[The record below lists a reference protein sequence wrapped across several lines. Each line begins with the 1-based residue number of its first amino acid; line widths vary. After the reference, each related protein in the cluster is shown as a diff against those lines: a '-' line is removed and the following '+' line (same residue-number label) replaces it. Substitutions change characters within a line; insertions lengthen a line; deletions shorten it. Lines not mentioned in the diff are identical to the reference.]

1 MTWTRYLA
9 CALVMLLGNAASA
22 NLCDSGK
29 RQSPIDIRSATRK
42 SLPALEFNY
51 RPAPLRIADDG
62 HTVRVRFAAGQSLHI
77 GSERFTLQQFHFHT
91 PGGDRIAGEEFP
103 MAAHLLHKS
112 ASGQLL
118 AVVVLFR
125 TGADNPLL
133 DALLPLIP
141 AQADGDHVRADRA
154 VDARAL
160 LPASLGYYRYT
171 GSLTA
176 PPCTEG
182 VEWLVMKQPL
192 EVSKA
197 QLARYGQRFA
207 DNMRGV
213 QPLHQRLVLESP

>member
-1 MTWTRYLA
+1 MAWTRYLA
-9 CALVMLLGNAASA
+9 FVLVTLLGSPASA

-42 SLPALEFNY
+42 PLPTLQFNY
-51 RPAPLRIADDG
+51 HPAPLRISDDG
-62 HTVRVRFAAGQSLHI
+62 HTVRVRFAAGQSLRI
-77 GSERFTLQQFHFHT
+77 GNERFTLQQFHFHT
-91 PGGDRIAGEEFP
+91 PGGDRIAGVEFP

-125 TGADNPLL
+125 TGADNALL

-141 AQADGDHVRADRA
+141 AQADGDHVHADRA
-154 VDARAL
+154 VDASAL
-160 LPASLGYYRYT
+160 LPARQAYYRYT

-197 QLARYGQRFA
+197 QLARYRQRFA